1 MILVKVGKRMEVL
14 INTLRKSYLTEE
26 QIEKILLIC
35 KIKTINKNE
44 ILVKNKTVCDK
55 AFLVLK
61 GGFVN
66 QFIDDENDLV
76 KSISFHLEDFQ
87 SMFTCND
94 SYFTGQIT
102 NCQIKAICDSSVVEI
117 LKSDLEEL
125 YKADLG
131 IFQYNYEII
140 SKMLMI
146 ENELKIKVLT
156 ESSENLYEYLMRNCG
171 SLVKIAPSKYIAE
184 FMGISP
190 EWLSKLKRKN

>member
-1 MILVKVGKRMEVL
+1 MEEL
-14 INTLRKSYLTEE
+14 ISILRKSDLSLE
-26 QIEKILLIC
+26 QIDKILLIC
-35 KIKTINKNE
+35 KIKTIDKNE
-44 ILVKNKTVCDK
+44 ILVENGTVCDK

-66 QFIDDENDLV
+66 QFVDNENDTV
-76 KSISFHLEDFQ
+76 VSISFHLEDFQ

-94 SYFTGQIT
+94 SYFTGKAT
-102 NCQIKAICDSSVVEI
+102 NCQIKAMCDSSVVEI

-125 YKADLG
+125 YKVDLG

-156 ESSENLYEYLMRNCG
+156 ESSEDLYGYLMLNCG
-171 SLVKIAPSKYIAE
+171 SLIKIAPSKYIAE